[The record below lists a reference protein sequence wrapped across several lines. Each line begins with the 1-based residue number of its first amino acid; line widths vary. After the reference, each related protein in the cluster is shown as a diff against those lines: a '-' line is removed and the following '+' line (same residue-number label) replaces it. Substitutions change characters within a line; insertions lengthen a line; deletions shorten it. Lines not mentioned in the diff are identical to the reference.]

1 MAAGSPPHRLPE
13 AMTTL
18 ELARLQYAS
27 TTLFHFLFVPV
38 SIGLSLFLAILQTLA
53 YRTGEEVY
61 WRLTRLWARI
71 FLVVFAVGVV
81 TGIVQEF
88 QFGMNWS
95 DYSKYVGDV
104 FGAPLAIEGLAAF
117 FVESTFLGLWMF
129 GGDRLSPRVHAAC
142 LWMVALGTTL
152 SAYFILAANSWM
164 QHPVG
169 YHLDPVTG
177 QARMDDVV
185 AVLTQGTALFAFG
198 HTILAAWVTAGMVV
212 VGISAWYLRQGRE
225 IPLARRALAIAL
237 PATCVAALATSLVG
251 HFNGQIMTRQQP
263 MKMAAAEALW
273 ETEQP
278 AGLSVFA
285 TGSFN
290 HNPGATKHN
299 LTIPHLESLIATNR
313 WNGKVVG
320 IDELQAEYEQQ
331 YGPGEYAPIVGVTY
345 WAFRIM
351 MGAGFAVIA
360 LTLAGLWLARRGRI
374 ELARRWQ
381 WLALAGLALPFIANS
396 AGWTFTEMGR
406 QPWVVFGLL
415 KTEDAVSP
423 NVTSL
428 DIVISLVGF
437 TLVYGL
443 LAAVAVWLIRRAVH
457 AGPPETDD
465 HHGSAPRPTEP
476 TDDLALAY

>member
-1 MAAGSPPHRLPE
+1 
-13 AMTTL
+13 MTTL
-18 ELARLQYAS
+18 DLARLQFAS

-38 SIGLSLFLAILQTLA
+38 SIGLSLFLAVLQTQA

-61 WRLTRLWARI
+61 WRLTRLWGRI

-95 DYSKYVGDV
+95 AYSRYVGDV

-129 GGDRLSPRVHAAC
+129 GGDRLSPRLHTAC

-185 AVLTQGTALFAFG
+185 AVLTQKTALFAFA

-212 VGISAWYLRQGRE
+212 VGISAWYLRRGRE
-225 IPLARRALAIAL
+225 TELARRALTIAL
-237 PATCVAALATSLVG
+237 PATCAAAIAVSLVG
-251 HFNGQIMTRQQP
+251 HFNGQVMEDQQP

-273 ETEQP
+273 TTEQP
-278 AGLSVFA
+278 AALSVFA
-285 TGSFN
+285 TGDFTR
-290 HNPGATKHN
+290 NPGGTN
-299 LTIPHLESLIATNR
+299 RDVRIPHLLSLIGTNS
-313 WNGKVVG
+313 WNGKVRG
-320 IDELQAEYEQQ
+320 IDEIQAEYVKK
-331 YGPGEYAPIVGVTY
+331 YGPGDYTPIVGLTY
-345 WAFRIM
+345 WTFRIM
-351 MGAGFAVIA
+351 IGAGLLMALLTAVGIW
-360 LTLAGLWLARRGRI
+360 LLWRRRI

-381 WLALAGLALPFIANS
+381 WLALAGIALPFIANS

-415 KTEDAVSP
+415 QTKDAVSP
-423 NVTSL
+423 NVTSV
-428 DIVISLVGF
+428 DIAISLIGF

-443 LAAVAVWLIRRAVH
+443 MAAIAVWLIRRAVH
-457 AGPPETDD
+457 AGPPDTDD
-465 HHGSAPRPTEP
+465 HHGSAPTPTNP
-476 TDDLALAY
+476 TDDLALSY